1 MKKMVYAVL
10 ALMALSF
17 NVFANE
23 PKTLNFCTG
32 AAEGYYSQIGQV
44 VGTEIQSNSKGLV
57 VVKFVNT
64 KGSVD
69 SATRLK
75 AGECD
80 IAILQND
87 AVTSRPMPTDIST
100 TDAHQ
105 EAIFWIH
112 SKNSKVKD
120 FDDLSDSDYKN
131 LGVAIVDGS
140 GAEVTLRNF
149 GNIDKDFKDLNI
161 VGFKNWRWAAK
172 AAAEGKVRKGGIDI
186 PIAGLIY
193 VGRQGKISTEITGEF
208 KEELRIGE
216 IDVSAFKKVKDL
228 NGNPLYT
235 TCEVVQANGIETST
249 TLKPDTYCLRAQFV
263 YNNAFFEGMDENDA
277 ELLQTVVDKAI
288 VRNVRQQ
295 QAAK

>member
-1 MKKMVYAVL
+1 MKKMFYAAL
-10 ALMALSF
+10 ALMAFSF
-17 NVFANE
+17 GAFASE
-23 PKTLNFCTG
+23 PKELKFCTG

-44 VGTEIQSNSKGLV
+44 VGTDIQANSKGLV

-105 EAIFWIH
+105 EAIYWIH
-112 SKNSKVKD
+112 GKNSKVKD
-120 FDDLSDSDYKN
+120 FGDLSDSDYKN
-131 LGVAIVDGS
+131 MGVAIVDGS

-149 GNIDKDFKDLNI
+149 GNIDKDYKDLNI

-172 AAAEGKVRKGGIDI
+172 AAAEGKIRKGGIDI

-193 VGRQGKISTEITGEF
+193 VGRQGKISGEITGEF
-208 KEELRIGE
+208 KEDLRIGE
-216 IDVSAFKKVKDL
+216 IDVNAFKKVKDS
-228 NGNPLYT
+228 NGNPLYV
-235 TCEVVQANGIETST
+235 TCEVLQANGIETST
-249 TLKPDTYCLRAQFV
+249 HLKPDTYCLRAQFV
-263 YNNAFFEGMDENDA
+263 YNNAFFEGFNEDDA
-277 ELLQTVVDKAI
+277 ELIQTVVDKAI
-288 VRNVRQQ
+288 VRNVRQA
-295 QAAK
+295 QAVK

>member
-1 MKKMVYAVL
+1 MKKMIYAVL
-10 ALMALSF
+10 ALMAMSF
-17 NVFANE
+17 NAFANE

-32 AAEGYYSQIGQV
+32 SPEGYYTSIGQV
-44 VGTEIQSNSKGLV
+44 VGTDIQSNSKGLV
-57 VVKFVNT
+57 VVKFINT

-75 AGECD
+75 SGECD
-80 IAILQND
+80 IAILQAD
-87 AVTSRPMPTDIST
+87 AVTSRPMPVDIST
-100 TDAHQ
+100 TDAHP

-112 SKNSKVKD
+112 GKNSKVKD
-120 FDDLSDSDYKN
+120 FADLSDSDYKN
-131 LGVAIVDGS
+131 AGVAIVDGS

-149 GNIDKDFKDLNI
+149 GNVDKDYKDLNV

-172 AAAEGKVRKGGIDI
+172 AAAEGKIRKGGVEI

-193 VGRQGKISTEITGEF
+193 VGRMGKISGEITGEF
-208 KEELRIGE
+208 KEDLRIGE
-216 IDVSAFKKVKDL
+216 IDVSAFKKVKDA
-228 NGNPLYT
+228 NGNQLYF
-235 TCEVVQANGIETST
+235 TCEVTNSNGIETST

-263 YNNAFFEGMDENDA
+263 YNNAFFEGMDEDEA

-288 VRNVRQQ
+288 VRNVRQA